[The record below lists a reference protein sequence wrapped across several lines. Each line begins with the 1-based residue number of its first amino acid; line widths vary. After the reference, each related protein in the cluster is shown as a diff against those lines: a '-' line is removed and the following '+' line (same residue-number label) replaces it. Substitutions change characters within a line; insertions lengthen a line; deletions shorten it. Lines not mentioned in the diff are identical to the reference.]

1 MASELADDS
10 EMRRDTM
17 ITDKAR
23 ILGSTNTMVM
33 YTVSDKT
40 RWKRQTGKKTTI
52 ACLRYHEKL
61 APHSHRLGFS
71 TGKRTTNCS
80 VGGFSPDL

>member
-1 MASELADDS
+1 MASELADDR
-10 EMRRDTM
+10 EMRKETM

-52 ACLRYHEKL
+52 ACL
-61 APHSHRLGFS
+61 
-71 TGKRTTNCS
+71 
-80 VGGFSPDL
+80 